1 MPSRVRHLAA
11 VIAIFTTSEAFSQS
25 MDLRAQQLDLI
36 TKTADGICG
45 IVKTAGNYQGV
56 KVKGDVK
63 AQLSGLFKQ
72 LADLGISGAAD
83 YDVNQYEG
91 FIRTDLAGTFER
103 TAECKFKV
111 FDKLSDKILN

>member
-72 LADLGISGAAD
+72 LADCSPSALLRQSEGLPEGRISG
-83 YDVNQYEG
+83 
-91 FIRTDLAGTFER
+91 
-103 TAECKFKV
+103 
-111 FDKLSDKILN
+111 SS